1 MDSHETFTWQKHRLS
16 VRLLRWFGW
25 LLLVATFVYCW
36 QVISEN
42 TEWFFVEDA
51 PAVAADIGSRMVP
64 PRWEYLADLWRPLW
78 DTINIATLGTA
89 LAILVATPVA
99 FLAARNTT
107 PSTRFVR
114 PLALFVIVASRSIN
128 SLIWGLLLVTIL
140 GPGVL
145 AGIIA
150 IMLRSIG
157 FLAKLIYEAIEEIDV
172 SQVEAITATGA
183 SGAQVMTYGIWPQ
196 ILPAFAGTAVFRWD
210 INIREST
217 VLGLVGAGGIGLELQ
232 SSINIVAWQQV
243 SVILLCI
250 LLTVV
255 FSEWVSS
262 RIRHA
267 II

>member
-1 MDSHETFTWQKHRLS
+1 MTEFDWRLHSRAQKLA
-16 VRLLRWFGW
+16 RWFGY
-25 LLLVATFVYCW
+25 LLLVATLVYCW
-36 QVISEN
+36 QVVSEN
-42 TEWFFVEDA
+42 TEWFFVTDA
-51 PAVAADIGSRMVP
+51 PRVAADIGARMVP
-64 PRWEYLADLWRPLW
+64 PRWAYLNDLWEPLW

-89 LAILVATPVA
+89 LAVLVATPIA

-107 PSTRFVR
+107 PSVRLIR
-114 PLALFVIVASRSIN
+114 PLALLIIVSSRSIN
-128 SLIWGLLLVTIL
+128 SLIWGLLLVTIM

-157 FLAKLIYEAIEEIDV
+157 FLAKLIYEAIEEIDER
-172 SQVEAITATGA
+172 QVEAITATGA
-183 SGAQVMTYGIWPQ
+183 SKSQIMHYGIWPQ

-243 SVILLCI
+243 SVILIVI
-250 LLTVV
+250 LVTVIL
-255 FSEWVSS
+255 SEWVSS
-262 RIRHA
+262 RVRHA